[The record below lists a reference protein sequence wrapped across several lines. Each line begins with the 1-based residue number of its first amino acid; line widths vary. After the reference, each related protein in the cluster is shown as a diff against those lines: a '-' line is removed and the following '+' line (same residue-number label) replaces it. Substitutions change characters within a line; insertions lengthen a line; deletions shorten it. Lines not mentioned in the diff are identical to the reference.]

1 MINFGNGA
9 FIITHI
15 CHSELVSESHNT
27 TTDYQYHK
35 SNKMKT
41 KICVLSTKK
50 LNSNQKQFLL
60 NAGFSVIE
68 ADFIKITFVP
78 FQLKTIPT
86 LLLFTSQNAVK
97 SVLQNESIET
107 LKQIPAV
114 CVGSKTKQLLQK
126 NGFKVLETQ
135 EYADDLAVIIQQKYS
150 LEQIAF
156 FAGNLRRNVLP
167 DVMQKTNIS
176 FDEYTVYQNTAN
188 SIEIKAE
195 TNALLFYSPSG
206 IHSYLQ
212 QNSIKNQTCFCI
224 GTTTAATLN
233 GITNNI
239 VIANKQTVENVIIQ
253 CINHYKK

>member
-1 MINFGNGA
+1 
-9 FIITHI
+9 
-15 CHSELVSESHNT
+15 
-27 TTDYQYHK
+27 
-35 SNKMKT
+35 MKT

-50 LNSNQKQFLL
+50 LHSNQKQFLL
-60 NAGFSVIE
+60 NAGFSVVE
-68 ADFIKITFVP
+68 ADFIKIILVP

-97 SVLQNESIET
+97 SVLQNENIET

-114 CVGSKTKQLLQK
+114 CVGSKTKQLLQE
-126 NGFKVLETQ
+126 NGFNVLETQ
-135 EYADDLAVIIQQKYS
+135 EYADDLAPIIQQKYH

-167 DVMQKTNIS
+167 DAMQKTNVS
-176 FDEYTVYQNTAN
+176 FEEYTVYQNTAN

-195 TNALLFYSPSG
+195 TDALLFFSPSG

-224 GTTTAATLN
+224 GTTTAAALN

-239 VIANKQTVENVIIQ
+239 VIANKQTVEN
-253 CINHYKK
+253 

>member
-1 MINFGNGA
+1 
-9 FIITHI
+9 
-15 CHSELVSESHNT
+15 
-27 TTDYQYHK
+27 
-35 SNKMKT
+35 MKT

-50 LNSNQKQFLL
+50 LQSNQKQFLL
-60 NAGFSVIE
+60 NAGFLVIE

-97 SVLQNESIET
+97 SVLQNENAET
-107 LKQIPAV
+107 LKQIPTV
-114 CVGSKTKQLLQK
+114 CVGSKTKMLLQE

-135 EYADDLAVIIQQKYS
+135 EYAENLAPIIQQKYS
-150 LEQIAF
+150 SAQIAF
-156 FAGNLRRNVLP
+156 FAGNLRRDVLP
-167 DVMQKTNIS
+167 DAMRKSNIS
-176 FDEYTVYQNTAN
+176 FEEYTVYQNLAN
-188 SIEIKAE
+188 PIEIQAK
-195 TNALLFYSPSG
+195 TDALLFFSPSG

-212 QNSIKNQTCFCI
+212 QNTIENQTCFCI

-253 CINHYKK
+253 CVNYYSSKL

>member
-1 MINFGNGA
+1 
-9 FIITHI
+9 
-15 CHSELVSESHNT
+15 
-27 TTDYQYHK
+27 
-35 SNKMKT
+35 MKT

-50 LNSNQKQFLL
+50 LHSNQKQFLL
-60 NAGFSVIE
+60 NAGFSVVE
-68 ADFIKITFVP
+68 ADFIKIILVP

-97 SVLQNESIET
+97 SVLQNENIET

-114 CVGSKTKQLLQK
+114 CVGSKTKQLLQE
-126 NGFKVLETQ
+126 NGFNVLETQ
-135 EYADDLAVIIQQKYS
+135 EYADDLAPIIQQKYH

-167 DVMQKTNIS
+167 DAMQKTNVS
-176 FDEYTVYQNTAN
+176 FEEYTVYQNTAN

-195 TNALLFYSPSG
+195 TDALLFFSPSG

-224 GTTTAATLN
+224 GTT
-233 GITNNI
+233 
-239 VIANKQTVENVIIQ
+239 
-253 CINHYKK
+253 

>member
-1 MINFGNGA
+1 
-9 FIITHI
+9 
-15 CHSELVSESHNT
+15 
-27 TTDYQYHK
+27 
-35 SNKMKT
+35 MKT
-41 KICVLSTKK
+41 NICVLSTKK

-78 FQLKTIPT
+78 FELKNIPT

-97 SVLQNESIET
+97 SVLQNESIQD

-114 CVGSKTKQLLQK
+114 CVGSKTKQLLQE
-126 NGFKVLETQ
+126 NGFNVLETQ
-135 EYADDLAVIIQQKYS
+135 EYADDLAVIIQQKYP

-167 DVMQKTNIS
+167 EAMQKTNIS
-176 FDEYTVYQNTAN
+176 FEEYTVYQNTAN

-253 CINHYKK
+253 CINYYGNKL

>member
-1 MINFGNGA
+1 
-9 FIITHI
+9 
-15 CHSELVSESHNT
+15 
-27 TTDYQYHK
+27 
-35 SNKMKT
+35 MKT

-97 SVLQNESIET
+97 SVLQSENIET
-107 LKQIPAV
+107 LKHIPTV
-114 CVGSKTKQLLQK
+114 CVGSKTKQLLQE
-126 NGFKVLETQ
+126 NGFKILETQ
-135 EYADDLAVIIQQKYS
+135 EYAEDLAPIIQVKYHS
-150 LEQIAF
+150 EQIAF
-156 FAGNLRRNVLP
+156 FAGNLRRDVLP
-167 DVMQKTNIS
+167 NAMQKANIS
-176 FDEYTVYQNTAN
+176 FEEYTVYQNAADP
-188 SIEIKAE
+188 IEIQAE
-195 TNALLFYSPSG
+195 TDALLFFSPSG

-212 QNSIKNQTCFCI
+212 QNSIENQTCFCI
-224 GTTTAATLN
+224 GTTTAAALN

-253 CINHYKK
+253 CINYYSNKL

>member
-1 MINFGNGA
+1 
-9 FIITHI
+9 
-15 CHSELVSESHNT
+15 
-27 TTDYQYHK
+27 
-35 SNKMKT
+35 MKT

-78 FQLKTIPT
+78 FQLNNIPT

-97 SVLQNESIET
+97 SVMQNENIET

-114 CVGSKTKQLLQK
+114 CVGSKTKQMLQE
-126 NGFKVLETQ
+126 NGFNVLEVQ
-135 EYADDLAVIIQQKYS
+135 EYAEDLAPIIQQKYP

-156 FAGNLRRNVLP
+156 FEGNLRRDVLP
-167 DVMQKTNIS
+167 HAMQKANIS

-188 SIEIKAE
+188 SIKIKAE
-195 TNALLFYSPSG
+195 TNALLFFSPSG

-212 QNSIKNQTCFCI
+212 QNSIENQTCFCI
-224 GTTTAATLN
+224 GTTTSAGLS
-233 GITNNI
+233 GITKNI

-253 CINHYKK
+253 CINYYKK